1 MSKRSL
7 SMILL
12 SILALA
18 SIPPTLTSKAS
29 APDRPQSADAQARVQ
44 VERTLQEANKSAVY
58 DREGRVTKLTLPV
71 SDSEKVSF
79 SFIYDG
85 QGHLQYLVQQDG
97 TRMQLQYDAAGQ
109 WQGFIFSDGGRVT
122 LKRDREGKVTGTR
135 TERPTRHTP
144 SHLKGANPS
153 TRRVAFTEDACQD
166 ATDAAVTAVIAA
178 GAACLPGPSIPCA
191 AATALAAYKTYLAY
205 KACNKEQTVAPV
217 ESAA

>member
-7 SMILL
+7 SLILL

-18 SIPPTLTSKAS
+18 SASSPRISKAS
-29 APDRPQSADAQARVQ
+29 ASDRQRPADAQAKAQ
-44 VERTLQEANKSAVY
+44 VERILQEANKSAVY

-85 QGHLQYLVQQDG
+85 QGRLQYLVQQNG
-97 TRMQLQYDAAGQ
+97 TKMQLRYDAAGQ
-109 WQGFIFSDGGRVT
+109 WQGFIFSDGGCVT
-122 LKRDREGKVTGTR
+122 LKRDREGHVTGTR

-144 SHLKGANPS
+144 SHLKGANPN
-153 TRRVAFTEDACQD
+153 TRRIASTEDACQD
-166 ATDAAVTAVIAA
+166 ATDAAVQAVLAA
-178 GAACLPGPSIPCA
+178 AAACLPGPSIPCA

-205 KACNKEQTVAPV
+205 KACNKDTPAPE
-217 ESAA
+217 ESAT